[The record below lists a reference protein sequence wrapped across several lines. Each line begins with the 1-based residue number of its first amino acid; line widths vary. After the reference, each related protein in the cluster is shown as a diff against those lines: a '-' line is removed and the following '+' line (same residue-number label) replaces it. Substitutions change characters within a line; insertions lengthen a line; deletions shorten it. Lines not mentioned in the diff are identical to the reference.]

1 MTGLKEEMGEEIKE
15 VFGREIIIPQRPFPR
30 ITFAKAMEILK
41 KDYEDIGTEDEKTL
55 GEYIKEKYNHEF
67 VFITEWPWAKRPFY
81 HMKIKGKEL
90 SDSFDLLWRGLE
102 ITTGARREHRYDVVV
117 KQAQEKGLDV
127 KNFETFLQFFKYGCP
142 PHGGMGVGP
151 TRLLM
156 KLLDLEN
163 IRDVT
168 LLPRDP
174 KRITP

>member
-1 MTGLKEEMGEEIKE
+1 
-15 VFGREIIIPQRPFPR
+15 
-30 ITFAKAMEILK
+30 
-41 KDYEDIGTEDEKTL
+41 
-55 GEYIKEKYNHEF
+55 
-67 VFITEWPWAKRPFY
+67 
-81 HMKIKGKEL
+81 MKIEGKEL

-117 KQAQEKGLDV
+117 KQAQDKGLDV

-156 KLLDLEN
+156 KLLDLDN